1 MNPHKLIKVW
11 AEKEFR
17 NLNRLMK
24 IDLKVPEPL
33 LVKENILIMS
43 FIGENGIPAKRL
55 RDMKF
60 DLA

>member
-1 MNPHKLIKVW
+1 
-11 AEKEFR
+11 
-17 NLNRLMK
+17 MK

-60 DLA
+60 DLAQYSEYYLKVIYMI